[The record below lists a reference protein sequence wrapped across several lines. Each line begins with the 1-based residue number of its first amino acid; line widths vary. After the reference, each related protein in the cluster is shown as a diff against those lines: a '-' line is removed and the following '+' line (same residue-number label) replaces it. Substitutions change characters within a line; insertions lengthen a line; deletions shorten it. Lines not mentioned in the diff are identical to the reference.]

1 MKLNKLDT
9 MEDNIQSIRNVIQL
23 VQNVCEKVK
32 RENDALKL
40 KVTEQQKTI
49 VNIRKDMNNEIL

>member
-1 MKLNKLDT
+1 M
-9 MEDNIQSIRNVIQL
+9 
-23 VQNVCEKVK
+23 QNVCEKVK